1 MSHKGI
7 RLLIEDVSKSLGN
20 DIQFTY
26 ARTSDFNQTPKQRY
40 PFIVLD
46 LITATPR
53 YADNNVSNYMKQ
65 WNCSMAF
72 YLMDDADSTQE
83 QYTPLLDETDDLV
96 DKFINKLNFY
106 AFGSETNSDSLVIQN
121 MSQTPFVKMTA
132 QILTGHLLTFQLLVN
147 DQFNY
152 CGLDC

>member
-46 LITATPR
+46 LLTASPQ
-53 YADNNVSNYMKQ
+53 YAVNNVSNYMKT
-65 WNCSMAF
+65 WTCNMAF
-72 YLMDDADSTQE
+72 YLMDDMDSTQE
-83 QYTPLLDETDDLV
+83 QYTPLLDQTDELV
-96 DKFINKLNFY
+96 DTFINKLNAY
-106 AFGSETNSDSLVIQN
+106 AFSQRVNSDMFVITGIT
-121 MSQTPFVKMTA
+121 QTPFIKTTSQV
-132 QILTGHLLTFQLLVN
+132 LTGHLLTFQLQVN

>member
-46 LITATPR
+46 LLTASPR
-53 YADNNVSNYMKQ
+53 YADNNVSNYVKV
-65 WNCSMAF
+65 WTCNMAF
-72 YLMDDADSTQE
+72 YLIDDEDSVQE
-83 QYTPLLDETDDLV
+83 QYAPLLDQADDLV

-106 AFGSETNSDSLVIQN
+106 AFKHCIDSDMLIISG
-121 MSQTPFVKMTA
+121 MSQTSFVKTTA
-132 QILTGHLLTFQLLVN
+132 HILTGQLLTFQVQVN

>member
-72 YLMDDADSTQE
+72 YLMDDMDSVQE
-83 QYTPLLDETDDLV
+83 QYTPLLDQTDELV
-96 DKFINKLNFY
+96 DNFLNKLNNY
-106 AFGSETNSDSLVIQN
+106 AFKQCTTSDDFIIQN
-121 MSQTPFVKMTA
+121 ISQTPFLKTTT
-132 QILTGHLLTFQLLVN
+132 QILTGHLLTFQLVVN